1 MERSGNMKHFSERRR
16 KILVVDDEKDVIETL
31 RMSLESDNYS
41 VVEAYTG
48 YQAIKKAQSEA
59 PDLIL
64 LDVMLPD
71 ITGYETCNRLK
82 KNPLTKLIPIIML
95 TGLSG
100 ITKSDKKL
108 GLDLGA
114 DGYITKPIDLEELKA
129 RICAVLQCSN

>member
-1 MERSGNMKHFSERRR
+1 MKQISKRRG
-16 KILVVDDEKDVIETL
+16 KILVVDDEKDVTESL

-48 YQAIKKAQSEA
+48 SEAIKKARSEA

-71 ITGYETCNRLK
+71 ITGYEACNRLK

-100 ITKSDKKL
+100 ITKNDKKL

-114 DGYITKPIDLEELKA
+114 DGYITKPIDTDELKE
-129 RICAVLQCSN
+129 RICSILPCPVV

>member
-1 MERSGNMKHFSERRR
+1 MKQISKRRG
-16 KILVVDDEKDVIETL
+16 KILVVDDEKDVIESL

-48 YQAIKKAQSEA
+48 SEAIKKARSEA

-82 KNPLTKLIPIIML
+82 KNALTKSIPIIML
-95 TGLSG
+95 SGLSG
-100 ITKSDKKL
+100 ITKNDKKL

-114 DGYITKPIDLEELKA
+114 EGYITKPIDTDELKE
-129 RICAVLQCSN
+129 RICSILQYPVA

>member
-1 MERSGNMKHFSERRR
+1 MKQSERRG

-41 VVEAYTG
+41 VMEAYTG
-48 YQAIKKAQSEA
+48 SQAIKKARSEA

-82 KNPLTKLIPIIML
+82 KNPMTKLIPIIML

-100 ITKSDKKL
+100 ITKNDKKL

-114 DGYITKPIDLEELKA
+114 DGYITKPIDIDELKE
-129 RICAVLQCSN
+129 RICTILQCSN

>member
-1 MERSGNMKHFSERRR
+1 MKQFSDRRG
-16 KILVVDDEKDVIETL
+16 KILVVDDEKDIIESL
-31 RMSLESDNYS
+31 KISLESDNYS

-48 YQAIKKAQSEA
+48 SEAIKKARSEA

-71 ITGYETCNRLK
+71 ITGYETCNRLR

-100 ITKSDKKL
+100 ITKNDKKL

-114 DGYITKPIDLEELKA
+114 DGYITKPVNIDELKG
-129 RICAVLQCSN
+129 RICNILQC

>member
-1 MERSGNMKHFSERRR
+1 MKQSSKRRG
-16 KILVVDDEKDVIETL
+16 KILVVDDEKDVIESL

-48 YQAIKKAQSEA
+48 SEAIKKAGSEA

-82 KNPLTKLIPIIML
+82 KNPPTKLIPIIML

-100 ITKSDKKL
+100 ITKNDKKL

-114 DGYITKPIDLEELKA
+114 DGYIMKPIDTDELKEK
-129 RICAVLQCSN
+129 ICSILQCSVA

>member
-1 MERSGNMKHFSERRR
+1 MKQFSEKRG

-31 RMSLESDNYS
+31 RISLESDNYS
-41 VVEAYTG
+41 VVDAYTG
-48 YQAIKKAQSEA
+48 SEAIKKARSEA
-59 PDLIL
+59 PDLIV

-100 ITKSDKKL
+100 ITKNDKKL

-114 DGYITKPIDLEELKA
+114 DGYITKPINIDELKE
-129 RICAVLQCSN
+129 RICSILQYSPA